1 MAYSFDFTNKLIEV
15 LNPQTDVDV
24 QDLYD
29 ACRQAEDSEIGI
41 QHGQIVSA
49 SGKESLGSGVSI
61 GLTIELLEWQL
72 HFWDGNYM
80 AKIAGGNLVGGVGG
94 DPVAYTAGVQVLLIQ
109 SAASTVVQVSSG
121 SGLSTEEHDQL
132 MDVVATKKDLY
143 PLY

>member
-24 QDLYD
+24 QDLYE
-29 ACRQAEDSEIGI
+29 ACRQAEDSEVGI
-41 QHGQIVSA
+41 QYGKIVNA

-72 HFWDGNYM
+72 HFWDGSYM

-132 MDVVATKKDLY
+132 MSAVATKRDLF

>member
-29 ACRQAEDSEIGI
+29 ACRQAEDSEVGI
-41 QHGQIVSA
+41 QYGQIVSA

-72 HFWDGNYM
+72 HFWDGSYM

-109 SAASTVVQVSSG
+109 SAASTVVQISAG

-132 MDVVATKKDLY
+132 MSAVATKRDLF

>member
-1 MAYSFDFTNKLIEV
+1 MAYEFNFESRLINV

-24 QDLYD
+24 QDLYE
-29 ACRQAEDSEIGI
+29 ACRQAEDSEVGI
-41 QHGQIVSA
+41 QYGKIVNA

-109 SAASTVVQVSSG
+109 SAASTVVQISAG

-132 MDVVATKKDLY
+132 MNIVATKKDLY

>member
-1 MAYSFDFTNKLIEV
+1 MAYLFDFTNKLIEV

-29 ACRQAEDSEIGI
+29 ACREAEASLIGI
-41 QHGQIVSA
+41 QYDKIVNA

-61 GLTIELLEWQL
+61 GLTIELLDWQL
-72 HFWDGNYM
+72 RFWDGNYM
-80 AKIAGGNLVGGVGG
+80 AKITGGNLVGGVGG

-109 SAASTVVQVSSG
+109 SAASTVVQISAG
-121 SGLSTEEHDQL
+121 SGLSTEEHNQL
-132 MDVVATKKDLY
+132 MSAVATKRDLF